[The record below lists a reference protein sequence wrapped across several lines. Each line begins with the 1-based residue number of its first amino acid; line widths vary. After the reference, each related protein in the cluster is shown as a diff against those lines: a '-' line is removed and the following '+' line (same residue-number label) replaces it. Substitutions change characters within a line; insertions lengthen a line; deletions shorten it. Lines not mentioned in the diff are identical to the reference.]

1 MQQNLSLFLFF
12 TKYVKIQ
19 VELSGQIESELEEEK
34 MIAKYQQI
42 ADDLRQKINLQV
54 FKMNEAIPSEFQL
67 QKQYEVSRHT
77 IRQAISL
84 LVNEGYLRKEKG
96 SGTYVDNVFKQEV
109 RAFEENKTIGVIT
122 TYVSDYIF
130 PTIIRGIEKTLS
142 ENGYSLLLSSTNN
155 NYQQEKDCLEKM
167 MQQNVQGL
175 IIEPTKSNQYNPNLA
190 LYTQL
195 RDQGVPIVMINATY
209 EELSIPRI
217 SVNDELGGFL
227 ATDYLMK
234 QNHRNILLITKI
246 DDLQGKYR
254 MKGFIRASEENK
266 IMFKSENIMTYT
278 TETKNEILKQAVEQ
292 IGTYHFTGV
301 VCYNDEFASE
311 LSQKLIEKNIS
322 IPDDISIIGNDN
334 STLGKMGSIALTTLD
349 HPKEALGVDA
359 ANLIVKSI
367 QSESIQDDITYT
379 PKLIERSSV
388 KKINS

>member
-1 MQQNLSLFLFF
+1 
-12 TKYVKIQ
+12 
-19 VELSGQIESELEEEK
+19 

-77 IRQAISL
+77 IRQSISL

-109 RAFEENKTIGVIT
+109 RSFEENKTIGVIT

-142 ENGYSLLLSSTNN
+142 ENGFSLLLSSTNN

-195 RDQGVPIVMINATY
+195 RDQGIPMVMINATY

-278 TETKNEILKQAVEQ
+278 TETKSEMLKQAVEQ
-292 IGTYHFTGV
+292 IETYHFTGV
-301 VCYNDEFASE
+301 VCYNDELASV
-311 LSQKLIEKNIS
+311 LNQKLIEKNIN
-322 IPDDISIIGNDN
+322 IPDNISIIGNDN
-334 STLGKMGSIALTTLD
+334 STLGQMGSIALTTLD
-349 HPKEALGVDA
+349 HPKEALGIDA
-359 ANLIVKSI
+359 ANWIVKSI
-367 QSESIQDDITYT
+367 QLESIQDDITYT
-379 PKLIERSSV
+379 PELIERSSV